1 MKYKDYFKDNIIGI
15 IIYLSTVLLL
25 FLMLNA
31 FKIDITVNVLTTI
44 ILLIS
49 GISIISINY
58 YRKNK
63 FYKSYLNS
71 LNKLSKK
78 YLILETIPEPNTYE
92 EKLMVESLYEIN
104 KSMIENINDYR
115 RNILEFKEFVE
126 IWIHEVKIPISSMV
140 LKCHNNKEKYDKS
153 LLGIIRRLDN
163 NIDEILYYV
172 RSENTEK
179 DFVINEVN
187 LKEVIRNV
195 SIKNKDDLLDNNITF
210 ESNVKNSL
218 VHTDKKWL
226 EFIINQI
233 INNSIKYKKGKDS
246 YIKISAFEQV
256 DKAII
261 EIEDNGI
268 GIPSKDLKRVFDKSF
283 TGSNGREKVK
293 STGMGLY
300 IVKKLCDKLGHNIK
314 IESKEKEYT
323 KVIIEFGKYEHYKIV
338 R

>member
-1 MKYKDYFKDNIIGI
+1 MKYIEYLKDNIIGI

-31 FKIDITVNVLTTI
+31 FKIDITVNILTII

-49 GISIISINY
+49 GISIITINY

-63 FYKSYLNS
+63 FYKLYLNS

-104 KSMIENINDYR
+104 KSMIENINDYQ
-115 RNILEFKEFVE
+115 RNITEFKEFVE

-153 LLGIIRRLDN
+153 LLSIIRRLDN

-187 LKEVIRNV
+187 LKEVIRDV

-233 INNSIKYKKGKDS
+233 INNSIKYKKDKDS
-246 YIKISAFEQV
+246 IIKISSIEDN
-256 DKAII
+256 DKTIL
-261 EIEDNGI
+261 EIYDNGI
-268 GIPSKDLKRVFDKSF
+268 GIPTKDKARVFEKSF
-283 TGSNGREKVK
+283 TGSNGRDKIK

-300 IVKKLCDKLGHNIK
+300 IIKKLCDKLGHNIY
-314 IESKEKEYT
+314 IESTLKEYT
-323 KVIIEFGKYEHYKIV
+323 KVIIEFGKNEMYKF
-338 R
+338 

>member
-1 MKYKDYFKDNIIGI
+1 MKYTEYLKDNIISI
-15 IIYLSTVLLL
+15 IIYLSTIILL

-31 FKIDITVNVLTTI
+31 FKLDMSVNILTTI

-49 GISIISINY
+49 GISIITINF

-63 FYKSYLNS
+63 FYKSYLNN

-78 YLILETIPEPNTYE
+78 YLILETIPEPDTYE
-92 EKLMVESLYEIN
+92 EKIIVESLYEIN
-104 KSMIENINDYR
+104 KSMIESINEYQ
-115 RNILEFKEFVE
+115 RNIIEFKEFVE

-153 LLGIIRRLDN
+153 LLSIIRRLDN

-179 DFVINEVN
+179 DFSISEVD
-187 LKEVIRNV
+187 LKEIVHNV
-195 SIKNKDDLLDNNITF
+195 SIKNKDDLLENNISF
-210 ESNVKNSL
+210 ETNIKKVTI
-218 VHTDKKWL
+218 HTDKKWL

-233 INNSIKYKKGKDS
+233 INNSIKYKKDKDS
-246 YIKISAFEQV
+246 VIKISSREDD
-256 DKAII
+256 DKTVL
-261 EIEDNGI
+261 EIYDNGI
-268 GIPSKDLKRVFDKSF
+268 GIPSKDIKRVFEKSF
-283 TGSNGREKVK
+283 TGSNGRDKVK

-300 IVKKLCDKLGHNIK
+300 IIKKLCDKLGHNIY

-323 KVIIEFGKYEHYKIV
+323 KVIIEFGKNEMYKF
-338 R
+338 